1 MYYFRKPCLFVALVL
16 LASACKKEQSE
27 LEKLPDATQN
37 GSGGAG
43 FLLDGQ
49 AWLPEASKL
58 FGSGPA
64 VSATWRRTV
73 AGRTLRVG
81 FSRDSDDTSAGV
93 FIPDIQRAGTYHLNQ
108 TANIILGERN
118 PAYGGLMMFKPVPD
132 RIFLTGSDAIGT
144 VTVTRFDTV
153 AHIVSGTF
161 DMTVKEEVGP
171 ETHRLTQGRFDL
183 RF

>member
-1 MYYFRKPCLFVALVL
+1 MKPTLTL
-16 LASACKKEQSE
+16 LALLLFTACKKEE
-27 LEKLPDATQN
+27 IDALPEATQN

-81 FSRDSDDTSAGV
+81 FSRDSDETSAGV
-93 FIPDIQRAGTYHLNQ
+93 FIPDIQRAGTYQLNQ
-108 TANIILGERN
+108 TANIILGEQN
-118 PAYGGLMMFKPVPD
+118 PAYGGLMMFKSLAVP

-161 DMTVKEEVGP
+161 DMTVEEETSL